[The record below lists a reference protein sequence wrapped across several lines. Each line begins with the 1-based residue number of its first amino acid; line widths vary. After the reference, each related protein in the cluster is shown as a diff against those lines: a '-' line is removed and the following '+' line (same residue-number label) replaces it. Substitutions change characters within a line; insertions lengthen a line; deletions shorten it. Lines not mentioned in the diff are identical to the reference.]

1 MTACDTVS
9 EGALRTTRRRMPTI
23 PLRVDDQTKD
33 DLDALARSRDTTI
46 TDLLRPLVDELTG
59 RATERPGAYP
69 VHLSPVERRILS
81 LQHEILGKL
90 DPDLEQHH
98 RPPSPALHPG

>member
-23 PLRVDDQTKD
+23 TLRVDDQTKD
-33 DLDALARSRDTTI
+33 DLDALARSRGTTI

-59 RATERPGAYP
+59 RATERPGAHP

-81 LQHEILGKL
+81 LPHEIPGKPDPGL
-90 DPDLEQHH
+90 DQHH
-98 RPPSPALHPG
+98 RLLSEGLDP